1 MTIAVPQAAGR
12 SEPMPAEVAARM
24 SASDRRQAVV
34 WWVFVV
40 AVCGFLAWKLADLNW
55 GLVWRISPLL
65 LQGFGVT
72 CLLTLVSVVLGM
84 LIGVVLAGARMSR
97 LALVR
102 WPAIVYIETIRATP
116 QLMVIF
122 WIFFSYPVLT
132 GQRMTPWT
140 GATVSLTMIASAYL
154 AEVVRGGLLSVP
166 RIQSESAAVI
176 GLTPVQAF
184 IYVLLPQACR
194 NMLPAFVTTLVAS
207 FKTTS
212 LVWVIGM
219 IDFFRAA
226 TLINNRAFAPAT
238 IYTVVAIVYLI
249 ACFALSRLVT
259 MADPK
264 YKLQ

>member
-1 MTIAVPQAAGR
+1 MTATAS
-12 SEPMPAEVAARM
+12 SELVKSDPIPAEIAAKMQR
-24 SASDRRQAVV
+24 SDRVQRIL
-34 WWVFVV
+34 WWAFVATSV
-40 AVCGFLAWKLADLNW
+40 TLLAWKLSGLKWD
-55 GLVWRISPLL
+55 LVWRISPLL
-65 LQGFGVT
+65 LQGFGTT
-72 CLLTLVSVVLGM
+72 CLLTLVSVVAGLLLG
-84 LIGVVLAGARMSR
+84 IVLAGGRMSKHAVLR
-97 LALVR
+97 Y
-102 WPAIVYIETIRATP
+102 PAIAYIEFIRATP

-122 WIFFSYPVLT
+122 WIYFSYPVFV
-132 GQRMTPWT
+132 GHQMTPWT
-140 GATVSLTMIASAYL
+140 GAVVSLTMIASAYL
-154 AEVVRGGLLSVP
+154 AEVVRGGLLSIP

-176 GLTPVQAF
+176 GLSPTQSF

-194 NMLPAFVTTLVAS
+194 NMLPAFTTTLVAS

-212 LVWVIGM
+212 LVYVIGM

-249 ACFALSRLVT
+249 SCFALSRMVT